1 MAFVFYSPVIV
12 AVFGARKYKNAAT
25 FADRISVRSSGGR
38 QSGTLDHRFL
48 ERVEELVQEDPKD
61 DECPR
66 ASRSTIVTAS
76 MFLLEGQ
83 AVVRGVMA
91 KTEVAD
97 WQAVQYVVVPL
108 LVLFGVLL
116 SSVIL

>member
-1 MAFVFYSPVIV
+1 
-12 AVFGARKYKNAAT
+12 
-25 FADRISVRSSGGR
+25 
-38 QSGTLDHRFL
+38 
-48 ERVEELVQEDPKD
+48 
-61 DECPR
+61 
-66 ASRSTIVTAS
+66 

-83 AVVRGVMA
+83 VAVRGVMT
-91 KTEVAD
+91 KPEVAD